1 MDSYRLRMVRRLAAA
16 STGLLLACG
25 DIPRSAVDLQVDV
38 HGAVWTDTE
47 RIRVCV
53 DGIAIHEAALG
64 NGRMALAALAE
75 RDSYSI
81 QINRL
86 LNDSADG
93 LAGPVTLTVQEP
105 HAAVDWAPCTECTPC
120 TLGTSQP
127 AENDPGG
134 PTLGIR
140 FMPD

>member
-1 MDSYRLRMVRRLAAA
+1 MVRRIAAA
-16 STGLLLACG
+16 TTGLFLACG

-38 HGAVWTDTE
+38 HGANWTATD
-47 RIRVCV
+47 RLRVCV

-81 QINRL
+81 EISRL
-86 LNDSADG
+86 IDESADG
-93 LAGPVTLTVQEP
+93 TAGPIELTANEP
-105 HAAVDWAPCTECTPC
+105 HTSTDWTECAECIPC
-120 TLGTSQP
+120 TLGAMHP
-127 AENDPGG
+127 AENNPDG